1 MRAVLSFLFVAIII
15 ASAECA
21 AYAQNYLD
29 AIPNVPAPVK
39 VIKLG
44 MSISEVQRLLP
55 DTKSLGAAGGSRV
68 SLYAYFKPP
77 ELWDAAMLDFVDGK
91 LQGINFLIGV
101 KKTSD
106 LFKRS
111 EQMLRETINMNG
123 GNYAR
128 IVAMN
133 SSHKPVPAYWW
144 SKQNVS
150 LFAIGPAAEIA
161 ISGKQISGDTSLQVG
176 VATKERSR
184 DELFQVATPDELTDI
199 LFRALSV
206 VEPK

>member
-1 MRAVLSFLFVAIII
+1 MKALFSFLFVAITI
-15 ASAECA
+15 ASSECV

-29 AIPNVPAPVK
+29 AIPNVPAPIK
-39 VIKLG
+39 AIKLG

-55 DTKSLGAAGGSRV
+55 DSKSMGAAGGSRV

-91 LQGINFLIGV
+91 LQAINFLIGV
-101 KKTSD
+101 TKTSD
-106 LFKRS
+106 VFKRS
-111 EQMLRETINMNG
+111 EQMLRETIKMNG
-123 GNYAR
+123 GNYTR
-128 IVAMN
+128 IVSVN

-150 LFAIGPAAEIA
+150 VFAIGPADEIA
-161 ISGKQISGDTSLQVG
+161 VSGKQISGDTSLRVG
-176 VATKERSR
+176 VAAKEKSR
-184 DELFQVATPDELTDI
+184 DDLFQVATPDELTDI